1 MRDFEFDL
9 IPVKEQRNTSTAWS
23 WYKSKAQISTF
34 GFWEMYHAR
43 DDAKI
48 EENTMTSALFLQ
60 LPINFKQF
68 QNDLREQIVKQYGE
82 YK

>member
-1 MRDFEFDL
+1 
-9 IPVKEQRNTSTAWS
+9 
-23 WYKSKAQISTF
+23 
-34 GFWEMYHAR
+34 MYHAR